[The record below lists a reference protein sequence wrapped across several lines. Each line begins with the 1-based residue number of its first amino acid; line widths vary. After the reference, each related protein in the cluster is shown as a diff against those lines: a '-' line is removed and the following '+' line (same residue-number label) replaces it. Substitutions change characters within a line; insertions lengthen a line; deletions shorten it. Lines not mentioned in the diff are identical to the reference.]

1 MQNSR
6 ALHSL
11 LKDSFTLKARRLL
24 STRCALGFI
33 ASGLLA
39 CGGAAGRPAEV
50 STIMSLSQPDFAE
63 RYTPNRT
70 YENGYVERGG
80 KLVPLKKAYS
90 INVRSSEVKFLSR
103 QTKVSTTMASAA
115 KMHLQS
121 P

>member
-1 MQNSR
+1 
-6 ALHSL
+6 
-11 LKDSFTLKARRLL
+11 
-24 STRCALGFI
+24 
-33 ASGLLA
+33 
-39 CGGAAGRPAEV
+39 
-50 STIMSLSQPDFAE
+50 MSLSQPDFAE